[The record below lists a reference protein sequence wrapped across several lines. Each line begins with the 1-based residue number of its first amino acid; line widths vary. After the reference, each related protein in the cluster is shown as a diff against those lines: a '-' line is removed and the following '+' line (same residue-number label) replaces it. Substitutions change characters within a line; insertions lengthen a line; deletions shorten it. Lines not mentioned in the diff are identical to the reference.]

1 MIKFLNIIGCVFC
14 FSFLSC
20 QSVQNIENKL
30 LKKVAKFDDSPIEG
44 VVYNK
49 LYVMEGTYITH
60 RDFEPIFPKL
70 EIHRGSDPKKY
81 EDYLILHDNG
91 KIDAFY
97 AENIHS
103 AYQLLDRSSSS
114 SFYGVIYKKN
124 QKIIIETIV
133 AFKMGGGYGTNKKSV
148 KIINKK
154 IYIQEVGKC
163 SLYVLAENIH

>member
-1 MIKFLNIIGCVFC
+1 MIKFLNIVICVLS

-20 QSVQNIENKL
+20 QPIQNIEDRL
-30 LKKVAKFDDSPIEG
+30 LKKVAKFGNNPIEG
-44 VVYNK
+44 VTYNK

-81 EDYLILHDNG
+81 EDYLMIHDNG
-91 KIDAFY
+91 KVEQFY
-97 AENIHS
+97 AENVHS
-103 AYQLLDRSSSS
+103 AYQLLNKSSSS

-124 QKIIIETIV
+124 QKIIIETIQ
-133 AFKMGGGYGTNKKSV
+133 AFKMGGGYGTYKKTV
-148 KIINKK
+148 KLINKK

-163 SLYVLAENIH
+163 SVYVLTENN